1 MTQKQSNRLNED
13 DDFDKHDMYLSF
25 AERVI
30 QSTRIIVPIDQSI
43 NSPSYYRAVVER
55 MDQLSEI
62 DEVVFRINSEGGR
75 LDGLLSLLDA
85 IDTTEA
91 TTIAHIQGDCHSAAS
106 ILALNCDNVYVSPYA
121 SMLVHF
127 VSFGYSGKGMD
138 VAHMVSHTL
147 EQSNRIIV
155 PTYKGFCTDEE
166 IDEIIK
172 GKQLW
177 LGAEEIQRRL
187 QLKMEYLS
195 KIDKDDEEYL
205 SSLNEEEEEDTPEP
219 ESKPE
224 EAQVKSKKKTKS

>member
-1 MTQKQSNRLNED
+1 MKQQTFRLQD
-13 DDFDKHDMYLSF
+13 DAETDKRELYLPFS
-25 AERVI
+25 ERVV
-30 QSTRIIVPIDQSI
+30 QQVRIIVPIDQQI
-43 NSPSYYRAVVER
+43 NEPSYYRSVVER
-55 MDQLSEI
+55 MDQLSEG
-62 DEVVFRINSEGGR
+62 DEIVFRINSEGGR

-91 TTIAHIQGDCHSAAS
+91 TTIAHIQGECHSAAS

-127 VSFGYSGKGMD
+127 VSFGYAGKGMD

-147 EQSNRIIV
+147 EQSNRLIV

-187 QLKMEYLS
+187 QLKLEYLS
-195 KIDKDDEEYL
+195 KETEVPEEIV
-205 SSLNEEEEEDTPEP
+205 
-219 ESKPE
+219 KPE
-224 EAQVKSKKKTKS
+224 KKTK